1 MTGARPRREQE
12 ENLCPLL
19 ARDGVALVG
28 LEVRER
34 AGRRLDLLAAAADPR
49 SALDDKD
56 PGVLLDLVVAELLP
70 RIDPYED
77 GPRLVLALQN
87 HGGAGAVRS
96 RDLRE
101 PPALHRAPV

>member
-49 SALDDKD
+49 SALDDKE
-56 PGVLLDLVVAELLP
+56 PGVLLDLVVAELLSGVQSDQN
-70 RIDPYED
+70 RS
-77 GPRLVLALQN
+77 RLVLAQ
-87 HGGAGAVRS
+87 
-96 RDLRE
+96 
-101 PPALHRAPV
+101 